1 MAQAF
6 REIQS
11 EGTALLF
18 VEQNLSFAAQLSERV
33 VVMEGGRLVHEGSMK
48 DLMQDAALQD
58 SLLGL
63 AL

>member
-6 REIQS
+6 RDIQA

-18 VEQNLSFAAQLSERV
+18 VEQNLSFAAQLSQRV
-33 VVMEGGRLVHEGSMK
+33 VVMEGGRIAHEGP
-48 DLMQDAALQD
+48 MQALTQNAALQD